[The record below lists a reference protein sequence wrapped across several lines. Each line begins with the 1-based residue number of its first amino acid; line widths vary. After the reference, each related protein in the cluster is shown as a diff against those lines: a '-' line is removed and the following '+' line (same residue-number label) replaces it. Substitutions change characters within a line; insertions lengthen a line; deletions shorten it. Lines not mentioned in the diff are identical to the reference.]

1 MADINEIAKQ
11 RDHSMLT
18 WEQQQIQGA
27 GPIVQKLAVSRI
39 ERVVLRSR
47 SSSRLPLGNGC
58 GNIVDSAERNAG
70 GNASSRRSDGAKAAL
85 PAHTLA
91 AQPSGSLPT
100 GQTSTGAMAAG
111 LASASCACARCA
123 ELLGNAK

>member
-1 MADINEIAKQ
+1 
-11 RDHSMLT
+11 MLT

-91 AQPSGSLPT
+91 AQPSGSRAHWPDLHRSY
-100 GQTSTGAMAAG
+100 GRGSG
-111 LASASCACARCA
+111 LGLVRVRSLCRVTR
-123 ELLGNAK
+123 

>member
-27 GPIVQKLAVSRI
+27 GPIVQKLAAMGAGTSWTAQNAT
-39 ERVVLRSR
+39 RVATHRV
-47 SSSRLPLGNGC
+47 
-58 GNIVDSAERNAG
+58 G
-70 GNASSRRSDGAKAAL
+70 GAMVRRQRCLLTLSPPSH
-85 PAHTLA
+85 PA
-91 AQPSGSLPT
+91 PVPT